1 MKSLW
6 GREATTRKGHGGF
19 LIEYGVSLDT
29 SLVQQLKV
37 DMYFQL
43 IELVGSF
50 RLYIIFFWVQKYGT
64 SSNMFTV

>member
-50 RLYIIFFWVQKYGT
+50 RLYITFF
-64 SSNMFTV
+64 